1 MQQHEAAVNDVPV
14 NEADAKQFAGLS
26 PSSGSARLVHWITFL
41 LLLVAAIA
49 VRLKCLTLKPFWSDE
64 CFSVAFARISWG
76 SFLRL
81 LWWREANMSLYYVL
95 LRIWLHFGQSE
106 FFIRSLSILIAVATL
121 PAIYWLAR
129 MLYDRRVALIATAL
143 LTFNA
148 YHVRY
153 SQEARSYTLFVL
165 LATLSSGF
173 LVALLKAPTRHN
185 KVGYVVTSTLAV
197 YAHFYALLLVLA
209 HWLALRWLGAPGRAN
224 DARHVEISAQLRR
237 SWKIISI
244 GVLPVLI
251 FVVKT
256 GAGPIHWIPRPGI
269 EELLRF
275 AIYLTDGI
283 PLIYFAACLLALVPL
298 RKNLLARSNTWDT
311 WRVHFLFIWLLFPIL
326 LTVVLSFARPVFLPR
341 YMVFCIPALLI
352 LAAAGLASVRPAWL
366 NGTCVVLILLLSARF
381 VPFVY
386 AHDLDTERDASGA
399 ATNFILEHTQ
409 LGDAVIFHI
418 AASRVPYE
426 FFRSLRAG
434 ENTASPSFTGQLG
447 PEILFPHNSTGLD
460 YRDFTGKPTEDF
472 VRTVAPGHPRVWVM
486 LMNNS
491 RDGNLDATTLML
503 TKVLPEM
510 YPKVVRWQFPRVE
523 LRLYSKQ

>member
-1 MQQHEAAVNDVPV
+1 
-14 NEADAKQFAGLS
+14 
-26 PSSGSARLVHWITFL
+26 
-41 LLLVAAIA
+41 
-49 VRLKCLTLKPFWSDE
+49 
-64 CFSVAFARISWG
+64 
-76 SFLRL
+76 
-81 LWWREANMSLYYVL
+81 
-95 LRIWLHFGQSE
+95 
-106 FFIRSLSILIAVATL
+106 
-121 PAIYWLAR
+121 
-129 MLYDRRVALIATAL
+129 
-143 LTFNA
+143 
-148 YHVRY
+148 
-153 SQEARSYTLFVL
+153 
-165 LATLSSGF
+165 
-173 LVALLKAPTRHN
+173 
-185 KVGYVVTSTLAV
+185 
-197 YAHFYALLLVLA
+197 
-209 HWLALRWLGAPGRAN
+209 
-224 DARHVEISAQLRR
+224 
-237 SWKIISI
+237 
-244 GVLPVLI
+244 LI

-510 YPKVVRWQFPRVE
+510 YPKVLRWQFPRVE